1 MLHNTSEFNSFDGLK
16 LFSQSWET
24 DESIADLILVH
35 GLGEHS
41 GRYEWV
47 ANKCNENRISV
58 HSFDLRGHGK
68 SEGERAFVN
77 SFDQYLEDL
86 HSFIEIIGAEKKVFL
101 FGHSM
106 GGLIVVNYLLKY
118 PDTACK
124 GALLSAAA
132 LKIGDDIPQIL
143 VGASSILSILL
154 PRLKSKKV
162 DPKLI
167 SRDSEVVSDYENDTL
182 IFHDGVKARLGAGM
196 IKSMLEVRK
205 QYPQFELP
213 VLLMHGTGDKLA
225 DPLGSQWMFDEIS
238 SKDKSLE
245 ILPGLYHEILNEP
258 EKEEV
263 ISKMLKWILD
273 RA

>member
-1 MLHNTSEFNSFDGLK
+1 MNASEINALDGTRLFLH
-16 LFSQSWET
+16 SWIAG
-24 DESIADLILVH
+24 ESIADLVLVH

-47 ANKCNENRISV
+47 ANNCNENKISV

-68 SEGERAFVN
+68 SEGEPAYVN
-77 SFDQYLEDL
+77 YFDEYLDDL
-86 HSFIEIIGAEKKVFL
+86 NSFIESRQFKGDIFL
-101 FGHSM
+101 LGHSM
-106 GGLIVVNYLLKY
+106 GGLIVAKYLSKY
-118 PDTACK
+118 PDVGCK
-124 GALLSAAA
+124 GAILSAPA
-132 LKIGDDIPQIL
+132 LKIGDDIPKIL
-143 VGASSILSILL
+143 VKTSSIMSALL
-154 PRLKSKKV
+154 PRFKATKV
-162 DPKLI
+162 DPKFI
-167 SRDSEVVSDYENDTL
+167 SRDSKVVSDYINDPL
-182 IFHDGVKARLGAGM
+182 IYHDGVKARLGAEM

-205 QYPQFELP
+205 QYPQFKSP

-225 DPLGSQWMFDEIS
+225 DPLGSQWMLDEIS

-273 RA
+273 RV